1 MPPERED
8 FLSLEL
14 TQGIRGEN
22 MDRLDCIQMKIS
34 CMSKLNHPIKRQKKY
49 GLGNI
54 FAANMTD
61 TGLISLLN
69 KELIRISAKT

>member
-14 TQGIRGEN
+14 TQGIRREN

-34 CMSKLNHPIKRQKKY
+34 CMSKLNHPIKRQKKIWPGKY
-49 GLGNI
+49 I
-54 FAANMTD
+54 CSKYD
-61 TGLISLLN
+61 RHRLN
-69 KELIRISAKT
+69 FFIK